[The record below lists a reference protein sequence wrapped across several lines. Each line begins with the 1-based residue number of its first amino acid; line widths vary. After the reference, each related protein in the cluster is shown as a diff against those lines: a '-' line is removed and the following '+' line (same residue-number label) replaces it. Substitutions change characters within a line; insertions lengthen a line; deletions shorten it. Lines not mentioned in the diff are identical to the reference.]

1 VPSRP
6 TNKINALASLTRSRH
21 GKKYENLRGQMER
34 SQMERSQMERNEMSA
49 EGVRE
54 ASEAADLLRCLRL
67 LQAHRHSG

>member
-6 TNKINALASLTRSRH
+6 TNKINALASLTRSRY
-21 GKKYENLRGQMER
+21 GKKYENLR